1 MTQSFTCYSVY
12 LFIIWFRNLMRSI
25 HVYLT
30 SFEQSSKFH
39 AAPGISKC
47 RAHASLPF
55 GRTYVHNFLYV
66 LYLHWSP
73 NPKCCL
79 VLVKQSGPHI
89 FKASTRSLEP
99 VYYDVA
105 PHAVVL
111 LQTLPPHS
119 SSVFFKRTR
128 EKPICSGGA
137 FKKRICSGDP
147 YPRVP
152 QVAAARIIVFSFL
165 YALAPQSEMMVASSV
180 QLNAGK
186 VGLCDLTP
194 HRSFST
200 TAALRPGCLQFQ
212 PLLRT
217 VIWCIARGTRRWM
230 SHMSAKG
237 VLLSV
242 SPFRVRT
249 DPA

>member
-12 LFIIWFRNLMRSI
+12 LFIIWFEISCVQCMCTLLVLSRVANFTWPGYIKMQGPCIIAFWSNLRP
-25 HVYLT
+25 
-30 SFEQSSKFH
+30 Q
-39 AAPGISKC
+39 
-47 RAHASLPF
+47 
-55 GRTYVHNFLYV
+55 FLYV

-79 VLVKQSGPHI
+79 VPIKPSGPHI

-119 SSVFFKRTR
+119 SLVFFKRTR

-147 YPRVP
+147 YLRVP
-152 QVAAARIIVFSFL
+152 
-165 YALAPQSEMMVASSV
+165 
-180 QLNAGK
+180 
-186 VGLCDLTP
+186 
-194 HRSFST
+194 
-200 TAALRPGCLQFQ
+200 
-212 PLLRT
+212 
-217 VIWCIARGTRRWM
+217 
-230 SHMSAKG
+230 
-237 VLLSV
+237 
-242 SPFRVRT
+242 
-249 DPA
+249 